1 MQEDFLNLIQKDF
14 PITKRPFEELAKKL
28 NSDEKSVLE
37 LYKKLKEEKIIR
49 QTSAIFDTK
58 SLGYKSSL
66 VAFKTN
72 NIENTAQII
81 NSHPGVSHNYERDNE
96 FNLWF
101 TIATAPDSILG
112 LEKTVEVLADKTDT
126 KEYIILPTKKMF
138 KISVQLDVKGNEPKK
153 EKLKKHKKIDMKL
166 EPIHIKIVKL
176 LQEDIEAISMPFEKA
191 VSDLKM
197 DYDLLNQEI
206 KKMKDARILRRFAS
220 ILYHRK
226 AGFKANAMVV
236 WKVDETKA
244 DEIGKQIAQYKNVS
258 HCYLRPT
265 FPNWPYSLFSMMHA
279 KDKNEIDDIVQNI
292 TKEFDIKEHQYLYS
306 LREFKKQRIKY
317 FSPEFKKWENLVCGL

>member
-1 MQEDFLNLIQKDF
+1 
-14 PITKRPFEELAKKL
+14 
-28 NSDEKSVLE
+28 
-37 LYKKLKEEKIIR
+37 
-49 QTSAIFDTK
+49 
-58 SLGYKSSL
+58 
-66 VAFKTN
+66 
-72 NIENTAQII
+72 
-81 NSHPGVSHNYERDNE
+81 
-96 FNLWF
+96 
-101 TIATAPDSILG
+101 
-112 LEKTVEVLADKTDT
+112 
-126 KEYIILPTKKMF
+126 
-138 KISVQLDVKGNEPKK
+138 
-153 EKLKKHKKIDMKL
+153 
-166 EPIHIKIVKL
+166 
-176 LQEDIEAISMPFEKA
+176 
-191 VSDLKM
+191 M